1 MGRHDTQ
8 PGHPWINY
16 CPCMS
21 HRWVY
26 FIQLFVLGYGVID
39 PFLDG
44 EDVVLSAQVTRS
56 LPCNLDAPRWRQG
69 CQVHAC
75 SRLNT
80 HTHTFLKKMQQ
91 IIVLLVK
98 LLTSN
103 VNLQPDPEACSLR
116 RWSVCATRTKRSCSA
131 ASACSSAECAAR
143 TPWMAAGWRWLSR
156 SLLPEPSSL
165 DGTV

>member
-1 MGRHDTQ
+1 MTL
-8 PGHPWINY
+8 
-16 CPCMS
+16 S
-21 HRWVY
+21 LV
-26 FIQLFVLGYGVID
+26 VLGLITVRACLTGGFISYSSLFLAMVSLILFWMVRMWCSALRSPGVFPAIWMPPGGGRAVRYTPVAD
-39 PFLDG
+39 W
-44 EDVVLSAQVTRS
+44 T
-56 LPCNLDAPRWRQG
+56 
-69 CQVHAC
+69 H
-75 SRLNT
+75 T